1 MLPQSINL
9 LKTTRQNFLNLLNEF
24 SLEQLNYI
32 PKGFSN
38 NLIWNFGHLVVT
50 QQLLF
55 YKLSGNKMYV
65 SDELV
70 NKYRKGTKPEGNAT
84 GEEVEELKKLAFEL
98 IDTFEKDY
106 SENKTMFDSFT
117 EYPTSY
123 NYTLK
128 NIEDTIHFNN
138 THEGV
143 HYGYALALR
152 KAVLATN

>member
-1 MLPQSINL
+1 MQL
-9 LKTTRQNFLNLLNEF
+9 LKTTRTNFLNLLNEF
-24 SLEQLNYI
+24 SLEQINHI

-55 YKLSGNKMYV
+55 YKLSGNKMYI

-70 NKYRKGTKPEGNAT
+70 NKYRKGTKPEADASQA
-84 GEEVEELKKLAFEL
+84 EVDELKKLAFDL
-98 IDTFEKDY
+98 IDKFEKDY
-106 SENKTMFDSFT
+106 SENKSMFDSYT
-117 EYPTSY
+117 EYPTTY

-128 NIEDTIHFNN
+128 NIEDTINFNN

-152 KAVLATN
+152 KAIK